1 MNLQPFVKWAGG
13 KRQLLPEIL
22 KRMPENFNGY
32 YEPFIGGGAL
42 LFELKPERATI
53 NDINPH
59 LIYTY
64 NTIKDNAEELIKIL
78 EKWDKSET
86 TKEKYYQV
94 RDIYNKKILKEDFDI
109 EMAAMFIYLNKR
121 CFNGLY
127 RVNSKGLFNV
137 PFNNKKKVNSFDE
150 ENILNISKYLKKVN
164 IKEGDFEE
172 ALMSVSKSDFVFLDS
187 PYAPLNPT
195 SFSDYAKQGFDI
207 GSHERL
213 AKVFKELDRKGCYIM
228 LTNHDTKL
236 IRDLYKD
243 YNMENVKAKRMIN
256 SDSTKRFAT
265 ELIVRNYE

>member
-22 KRMPENFNGY
+22 KRMPENFNEY

-42 LFELKPERATI
+42 LFALQPEDAII

-64 NTIKDNAEELIKIL
+64 NTIKNNVEELIKTL
-78 EKWDKSET
+78 KKWDEIET
-86 TKEKYYQV
+86 TKEKYYEM
-94 RDIYNKKILKEDFDI
+94 RDRFNKKIIDEDFDV
-109 EMAAMFIYLNKR
+109 EMAALFIYLNKR

-127 RVNSKGLFNV
+127 RVNLKGLFNV

-150 ENILNISKYLKKVN
+150 ENLKNMSEYLKAIT
-164 IKEGDFEE
+164 IKQGDFEDSLSS
-172 ALMSVSKSDFVFLDS
+172 AKKGDFIFLDS
-187 PYAPLNPT
+187 PYAPLKPT
-195 SFSDYAKQGFDI
+195 SFSDYTKQGFDI
-207 GSHERL
+207 ESHKRL
-213 AKVFKELDRKGCYIM
+213 AEVFKELDEKGCHIM

-236 IRDLYKD
+236 IRELYEG
-243 YNMENVKAKRMIN
+243 YNMENVNAKRMIN

>member
-13 KRQLLPEIL
+13 KRQLLPELL
-22 KRMPENFNGY
+22 KRKPKNFNAY

-42 LFELKPERATI
+42 LFELQPERATI

-94 RDIYNKKILKEDFDI
+94 RDIYNEKILKEDFDI
-109 EMAAMFIYLNKR
+109 EISAMFIYLNKR

-150 ENILNISKYLKKVN
+150 ENILNISKYLKTVN

-172 ALMSVSKSDFVFLDS
+172 ALISVSKGDFVFLDS

-195 SFSDYAKQGFDI
+195 SFSDYSKQGFDI
-207 GSHERL
+207 DSHERL